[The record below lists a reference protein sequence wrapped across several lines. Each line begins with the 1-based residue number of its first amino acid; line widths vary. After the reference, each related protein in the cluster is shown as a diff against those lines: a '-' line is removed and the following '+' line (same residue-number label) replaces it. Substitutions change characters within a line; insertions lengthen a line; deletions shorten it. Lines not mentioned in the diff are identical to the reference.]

1 MAEIAVSLAINH
13 FIPLL
18 TQGVNFLGGVPNE
31 LIDIK
36 HELESIQGFLKE
48 ADRRAVAE
56 RDNINE
62 GVKIWV
68 KQTREAAFR
77 IEDIIDQYMIYVAQQ
92 PRDPGCV
99 ALIHKISHMIKTLAP
114 RRRLA
119 YEIQEIKLS
128 VSEIKIRRSRYGFD
142 YVDETST
149 SSTVSQDAKW
159 HDPRRAALYM
169 EETEVI
175 GFEAPRDKL
184 TDWLVKGREERTV
197 ISVVGMGGQGKSIL
211 AKKVFDSKEVIGH
224 FEDCRVWIKVSR
236 SYTVKRVLRDM
247 LFKFRY
253 TPLQDIAT
261 MDRESLINEV
271 RNYLQQKRYL
281 IVFDDVWNVH
291 FWDDI
296 EFAVIDNKKRSRIFM
311 TTRNMSVV
319 MSCKKSSFV
328 EVHEL
333 QPLTEEQS
341 LKLFNKK
348 AFQFEYDGCCPR
360 NLIDISSKIV
370 RKCNGLP
377 LAIVVIDDYRV
388 QSKRLIRQWIAEG
401 FVWKE
406 RGKTLEEVA
415 EGYLIELIHR
425 NLVQVSSARIDGK
438 PKSCLVHDQFREMI
452 LKKIDDSSF
461 CKHISEDGQSSLS
474 GIIRR
479 LSIVTTSSGLNELME
494 SSHIRS
500 LIVFI
505 DKELHVDFGRRIL
518 TKCKL
523 LKVLDFEDAPL
534 FNVPTNLGS
543 LIYLKYLRLRYEEL
557 DKLPKSIGMLQNL
570 ETLDVKGT
578 NVRVLP
584 KEISKLKKLR
594 HLIGY
599 RISLVRLKNGIG
611 GMTSLQTLC
620 YVDLNVDGVV
630 ELIREL
636 GKLKKLK
643 QLGLVEVGRVP
654 GMVLSSSLNEMRH
667 LEKLNIESKLTS
679 NGEVLDLNLI
689 SPPPMLQSFRLHA
702 RLEKLPDWIPN
713 LQNVVQLKLAFSH
726 LNEDPTE
733 SLQNLQNLLSLSII
747 DYAYEGESLRFQDGG
762 FQKLKELFLAKMRNL
777 NSIVIEKGAMLS
789 LKKLELRSIPQ
800 LETVPTG
807 IQNIEK
813 LQVLKLKSHSYFRK
827 VKVLGF
833 KFNDNSYSP
842 KGP

>member
-18 TQGVNFLGGVPNE
+18 TQGVNFLGGVRNE

-56 RDNINE
+56 RDDINE

-99 ALIHKISHMIKTLAP
+99 ALLHKISHMIKTLAP

-142 YVDETST
+142 SVGFEETST

-184 TDWLVKGREERTV
+184 TDWLVKGREERSV
-197 ISVVGMGGQGKSIL
+197 ISVVGMGGQGKSTL
-211 AKKVFDSKEVIGH
+211 AKKVFDSKEVTGH

-236 SYTVKRVLRDM
+236 SYKVKRVLRDM

-348 AFQFEYDGCCPR
+348 AFQFVYDGCCPR

-377 LAIVVIDDYRV
+377 LAIVVI
-388 QSKRLIRQWIAEG
+388 
-401 FVWKE
+401 
-406 RGKTLEEVA
+406 
-415 EGYLIELIHR
+415 
-425 NLVQVSSARIDGK
+425 
-438 PKSCLVHDQFREMI
+438 
-452 LKKIDDSSF
+452 
-461 CKHISEDGQSSLS
+461 
-474 GIIRR
+474 
-479 LSIVTTSSGLNELME
+479 
-494 SSHIRS
+494 
-500 LIVFI
+500 
-505 DKELHVDFGRRIL
+505 
-518 TKCKL
+518 
-523 LKVLDFEDAPL
+523 
-534 FNVPTNLGS
+534 GS
-543 LIYLKYLRLRYEEL
+543 LLC
-557 DKLPKSIGMLQNL
+557 S
-570 ETLDVKGT
+570 
-578 NVRVLP
+578 
-584 KEISKLKKLR
+584 KE
-594 HLIGY
+594 
-599 RISLVRLKNGIG
+599 KNPIEWQKFCG
-611 GMTSLQTLC
+611 
-620 YVDLNVDGVV
+620 
-630 ELIREL
+630 
-636 GKLKKLK
+636 
-643 QLGLVEVGRVP
+643 
-654 GMVLSSSLNEMRH
+654 
-667 LEKLNIESKLTS
+667 NI
-679 NGEVLDLNLI
+679 
-689 SPPPMLQSFRLHA
+689 
-702 RLEKLPDWIPN
+702 
-713 LQNVVQLKLAFSH
+713 
-726 LNEDPTE
+726 
-733 SLQNLQNLLSLSII
+733 
-747 DYAYEGESLRFQDGG
+747 
-762 FQKLKELFLAKMRNL
+762 
-777 NSIVIEKGAMLS
+777 
-789 LKKLELRSIPQ
+789 
-800 LETVPTG
+800 
-807 IQNIEK
+807 
-813 LQVLKLKSHSYFRK
+813 
-827 VKVLGF
+827 
-833 KFNDNSYSP
+833 
-842 KGP
+842 